1 MRVPNDSLAKLLHR
15 AALAA
20 ESWKLAV
27 VAEVFVFTVNGIAKE
42 TRVRVLPSL

>member
-1 MRVPNDSLAKLLHR
+1 MRFPEDNLPKLLRR

-27 VAEVFVFTVNGIAKE
+27 VAEVFVFTVNGIEKE
-42 TRVRVLPSL
+42 TRVRELPFL

>member
-1 MRVPNDSLAKLLHR
+1 MRLPEDSLPKLLRR

-27 VAEVFVFTVNGIAKE
+27 VAEVLVFTVNGIGKE
-42 TRVRVLPSL
+42 TRVRVI

>member
-1 MRVPNDSLAKLLHR
+1 MRFPEDSLPKLLRR

-27 VAEVFVFTVNGIAKE
+27 VAEVFVFTVNGIAK
-42 TRVRVLPSL
+42 